1 MYHPQTTERIR
12 ARQRSRL
19 RLVIAAL
26 AALVLAVVFFLA
38 AQAAMREQG
47 ALSMRA
53 AILDTAKQ
61 CCAVE
66 GAYPHSMD
74 YLVDHYGLVVN
85 ERDYLIAYECYADN
99 ILPSV
104 TVTPL

>member
-1 MYHPQTTERIR
+1 MYHPYTTEQIR
-12 ARQRSRL
+12 ERQRSRV
-19 RLVIAAL
+19 RVAVASVVAFVL
-26 AALVLAVVFFLA
+26 AALFFFA
-38 AQAAMREQG
+38 AHLAMREQG
-47 ALSMRA
+47 AVSMRA

-85 ERDYLIAYECYADN
+85 DADYQIAYECYADN

-104 TVTPL
+104 VVTPR